1 MTIIKIPNIGT
12 DEAVEVIEVL
22 IAKGDKVDKEQ
33 ALVVLES
40 DKASMEVPCPQAG
53 EIIEVKVKV
62 GDKVKEGSE
71 VAELNAS
78 DAAPAPAETSAP
90 APAETSAPAPAETSA
105 PAPAPA
111 ETSVPAEAP
120 APAPAETSTPTPA
133 EAPTSAAGV
142 STAMPDKHVEY
153 EPTKLPAPM
162 DDYYAGPAVRKM
174 ARELGADLNQVT
186 GSGANGRILKEDVQ
200 QYIKQRL
207 SGAATTSSI
216 AAAPVVDFA
225 AFGKVE
231 ELPMDKIKSLT
242 ADNMQRA
249 WLTAPHVTQFED
261 ADVTDLENFRKMQ
274 KSLAEQKNIKLTPI
288 PFLLKALALT
298 LQELPQFNVSLRGNT
313 IIQKHYYHIGMA
325 VDTPAGLMVPVIKDV
340 DKKNIWE
347 LAAEVSSIVDRARN
361 RRITAN
367 DMKGGCITLSSLGA
381 AGGRQFTPIINIPEV
396 AILGVSRV
404 NKVPVYQGEHL
415 VPRLMMPLALSYDH
429 RAVNGV
435 DGAKFTSYISNLL
448 GDIRNLA
455 M

>member
-1 MTIIKIPNIGT
+1 MTIVKIPNIGT

-22 IAKGDKVDKEQ
+22 ITKGDKVEKEQ

-53 EIIEVKVKV
+53 EIIAVKVKV

-78 DAAPAPAETSAP
+78 DSASAEAAAPAETSAP
-90 APAETSAPAPAETSA
+90 APAETPAPAPTKVPAPAPAKTSA
-105 PAPAPA
+105 PAP
-111 ETSVPAEAP
+111 S
-120 APAPAETSTPTPA
+120 
-133 EAPTSAAGV
+133 
-142 STAMPDKHVEY
+142 DKSRGDKYMGDKYMGH
-153 EPTKLPAPM
+153 EPTKLSAPM
-162 DDYYAGPAVRKM
+162 DNYYAGPAVRKM

-347 LAAEVSSIVDRARN
+347 LAAEVSSIADRARN

>member
-1 MTIIKIPNIGT
+1 MTIVKIPNIGT

-22 IAKGDKVDKEQ
+22 IAKGDKVEKEQ

-53 EIIEVKVKV
+53 EIIAVKVKV

-78 DAAPAPAETSAP
+78 DSASAEAAAPAETSAP
-90 APAETSAPAPAETSA
+90 VPAEAPTPTKTPAPAKA

-111 ETSVPAEAP
+111 EKSASAP
-120 APAPAETSTPTPA
+120 APS
-133 EAPTSAAGV
+133 
-142 STAMPDKHVEY
+142 DKSRGDKYMGY

-242 ADNMQRA
+242 AENMQRA

-347 LAAEVSSIVDRARN
+347 LAAEVSSIADRARN